1 MHELYGAPPGQVL
14 RSIAKSGGQFVKHL
28 YLVVPQAVINTAVN
42 ENANL
47 FSANVLFEVF
57 QNINSDGA
65 GKVFVL
71 AGRIDFGYQLI
82 NADAFF
88 FGYGG
93 KFGVEFVF
101 QRNAGLVSAGDD
113 YGFLRILFLRKA
125 SMETTVATP
134 LEVFFGSSSIS
145 AAKSLSV
152 LCEMGSSSKLK
163 LRPNLA

>member
-1 MHELYGAPPGQVL
+1 MIEQLQNERL
-14 RSIAKSGGQFVKHL
+14 RIPYSA
-28 YLVVPQAVINTAVN
+28 AVDEGT
-42 ENANL
+42 NL
-47 FSANVLFEVF
+47 FAAEILFKIF
-57 QNINSDGA
+57 QDINPDGA

-71 AGRIDFGYQLI
+71 TGRIDFGYQLI

-93 KFGVEFVF
+93 KFGVKFVF

-113 YGFLRILFLRKA
+113 YGFLRILFFA
-125 SMETTVATP
+125 ESVDGNDGCDA
-134 LEVFFGSSSIS
+134 VGGFFGSSSIS

>member
-113 YGFLRILFLRKA
+113 YGFLRILFFA
-125 SMETTVATP
+125 ESVDGNDGCDA
-134 LEVFFGSSSIS
+134 VGGFFRFFFHLGGKIVVSI
-145 AAKSLSV
+145 V
-152 LCEMGSSSKLK
+152 
-163 LRPNLA
+163 

>member
-28 YLVVPQAVINTAVN
+28 YLMVPQAVINTAVN

-113 YGFLRILFLRKA
+113 YGFFAHFIFCGKRRWKRRLRRRWR
-125 SMETTVATP
+125 
-134 LEVFFGSSSIS
+134 FF
-145 AAKSLSV
+145 SV
-152 LCEMGSSSKLK
+152 LLPSRRQNRCQYCVKWV
-163 LRPNLA
+163 RRRN

>member
-1 MHELYGAPPGQVL
+1 M
-14 RSIAKSGGQFVKHL
+14 
-28 YLVVPQAVINTAVN
+28 VPQAVSNTAVN

-93 KFGVEFVF
+93 KFGVKFVF

>member
-1 MHELYGAPPGQVL
+1 MNCTVRRRGRYCGRLPNRAD
-14 RSIAKSGGQFVKHL
+14 QFVKHL

-101 QRNAGLVSAGDD
+101 QRNAGLVSAG
-113 YGFLRILFLRKA
+113 R
-125 SMETTVATP
+125 
-134 LEVFFGSSSIS
+134 
-145 AAKSLSV
+145 
-152 LCEMGSSSKLK
+152 
-163 LRPNLA
+163 